1 MESNLST
8 MDGIDQLLVNIEDKT
23 VALEL
28 NEDAMPQVAER
39 VTELTYSRWNNS
51 GCPMIDW
58 GNPSPIKN
66 GTNLLR
72 YVPL

>member
-1 MESNLST
+1 

-39 VTELTYSRWNNS
+39 VTELTYSR
-51 GCPMIDW
+51 
-58 GNPSPIKN
+58 
-66 GTNLLR
+66 
-72 YVPL
+72 